1 MKYSESNITS
11 EYTKSGVQK
20 AGKCLLIDGLISK
33 DPNKYRECMD
43 TLSRW
48 RACHIETLNEV
59 SSKLTIVA
67 SQIDQNA
74 IVVSRLKRT
83 PSIIT
88 KLKRNPK
95 MNLDRMQDIAGCRA
109 IVKTPKLVSKVRR
122 RLKLAFQLKET
133 NYIDNPKEDGYRGVH
148 LIGKHLSEIDNKYYQ
163 VEIQVRTKLQHAW
176 ATAVEIVDLFTNQTL
191 KSNIGKKEWKEFFKY
206 SADEFAGL
214 EETPKRHKNS
224 QSRLSESISKLSIY
238 QKFDAFRIT
247 LNFIDQNVSIQ
258 QHAYCL
264 IKIHTKTNTG
274 EVSLFSEAK
283 AKEATA
289 QYLAAEKESAKN
301 PTIVSALVS
310 VASVDNLKDAFP
322 NYFADSSLF
331 IETLRSV
338 DGYQSSTLTSYIS
351 NWLKKSGL

>member
-1 MKYSESNITS
+1 MKDSKSNTIS

-20 AGKCLLIDGLISK
+20 AGKSLLIAGLVTNN
-33 DPNKYRECMD
+33 PTKYKECMD

-48 RACHIETLNEV
+48 RACHIEVLSEV
-59 SSKLTIVA
+59 SNKLASISSK
-67 SQIDQNA
+67 IDKDA

-122 RLKLAFQLKET
+122 NLKLAYQLKET

-148 LIGKHLSEIDNKYYQ
+148 LIGKHVSEIDNKYYQ
-163 VEIQVRTKLQHAW
+163 VEIQVRTRLQHAW

-206 SADEFAGL
+206 SADEFSVL
-214 EETPKRHKNS
+214 EETPKNNENS
-224 QSRLSESISKLSIY
+224 LSKLSDLISKLNIY
-238 QKFDAFRIT
+238 HKFDAFRIT
-247 LNFIDQNVSIQ
+247 LELIDQNVSAK

-264 IKIHTKTNTG
+264 IKIDTKSNTG
-274 EVSLFSEAK
+274 EVSFFSEVE
-283 AKEATA
+283 AKEATE
-289 QYLAAEKESAKN
+289 QYLSAEKESARN

-310 VASVDNLKDAFP
+310 VASVGNLKEAFP

-331 IETLRSV
+331 IETLKRV
-338 DGYQSSTLTSYIS
+338 DRYQPNVITSYIFS
-351 NWLKKSGL
+351 WLKKSGL